1 MFKSVWW
8 NKVNRIKK
16 KKIVFSNW
24 NWYWLPLKIKS
35 ELDLVQKK
43 KFDVTSLVW
52 TKSPWCESN
61 LPVWM
66 RSRPDWSSWHMTDYL
81 HMLIWSAKLGL
92 CCHIHQRQLLSTFFL
107 PLRLCSVL
115 LSPEATVFHLSVNLR
130 VRARQRSLGPLI
142 LQFVITHQSSS
153 QNKKTKTHFYHWFI
167 FHTKSLSTHLC
178 WKYCIFRTI

>member
-115 LSPEATVFHLSVNLR
+115 HSVSGGN
-130 VRARQRSLGPLI
+130 
-142 LQFVITHQSSS
+142 
-153 QNKKTKTHFYHWFI
+153 
-167 FHTKSLSTHLC
+167 SLSLERQSEGQSPAKVSRASNLTVCDHSSKLFTEQ
-178 WKYCIFRTI
+178 KN